1 MTTYSE
7 PVRFGELSCYR
18 VRAVYGPAAEITEG
32 PASAA
37 ACERP
42 GDSFAPGAPGDIR
55 LLPASGAIT
64 VEWMANSEA
73 DLAGYLVLR
82 GTAGDDTL
90 QPITDAPIRE
100 TQYIDSSVTPGVRYA
115 YAVVAVDTAGNR
127 SAASMREQAT
137 AR

>member
-18 VRAVYGPAAEITEG
+18 VRAVRGTSTYITEG

-42 GDSFAPGAPGDIR
+42 RDSFPPAAPGDIR

-64 VEWMANSEA
+64 VEWMAGSEA

-90 QPITDAPIRE
+90 QPIIDAPIRE
-100 TQYIDSSVTPGVRYA
+100 TQYIDSNVTPGVRYA